1 MFEIVRYTVAK
12 ADEWNRFVTA
22 SKNGTFLFDRRYMDY
37 HQDRFRDHSL
47 LFYCNGRL
55 LAVLPAHADGDTL
68 YSHRGLT
75 YGGLLMSDQLTIVKT
90 MTLFREMNDLLRAE
104 GFRHVCYKAIPWIY
118 HRLSAEEDL
127 YALYHECKARIVAR
141 DYSTNIFLGA
151 NLRWE
156 RVRRRGI
163 ARAQRAGLQVE
174 ISDSYG
180 DFWRVLADNLSTKY
194 GVRPVHS
201 LAEIELLHQRFPE
214 NIVLYQAVRDGEVL
228 AGVVLYVCGR
238 VVHAQYSSATPEGK
252 QLGAIDLIYDRIMH
266 HDYKDYPYF
275 DFGRSTEN
283 ADGSGLNETLVF
295 QKEGFGARGLCYD
308 IYEWDL

>member
-75 YGGLLMSDQLTIVKT
+75 YGGLLMSDQLTIAKT